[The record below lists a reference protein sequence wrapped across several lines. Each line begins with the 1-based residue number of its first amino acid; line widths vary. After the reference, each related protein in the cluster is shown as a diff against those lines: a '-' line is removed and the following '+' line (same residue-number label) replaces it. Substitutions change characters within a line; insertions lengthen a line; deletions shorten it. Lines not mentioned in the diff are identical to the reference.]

1 MPDIFDQY
9 VHPKKDINPSLYVY
23 SDTRFPG
30 CLKIGYTDRPVKD
43 RMHEHYP
50 TLTPGCSYKVEYT
63 ESALNAAGEIFY
75 DHAVHKLLEANHIH
89 ALKDQDGK
97 KQNGLNVLFS
107 RSRKRYMQSS
117 IIKQILRTEYKT
129 SLCVQ
134 NKLVLFE

>member
-63 ESALNAAGEIFY
+63 ESALNAAGEI
-75 DHAVHKLLEANHIH
+75 
-89 ALKDQDGK
+89 
-97 KQNGLNVLFS
+97 
-107 RSRKRYMQSS
+107 
-117 IIKQILRTEYKT
+117 LRTEYKT